1 MYLSLKADTSVK
13 LITQTSCEGVSIRG
27 TFFVSIGFMDWAP
40 AGLGM
45 QGRKWPL
52 SEGALGGSGAELGGR
67 AQRAL
72 KAKIYTARKDI

>member
-1 MYLSLKADTSVK
+1 MKEDISVK
-13 LITQTSCEGVSIRG
+13 LITQTQKGVSIRG

-45 QGRKWPL
+45 EDKNWPL
-52 SEGALGGSGAELGGR
+52 TEGTLGGSGAKPWGR

-72 KAKIYTARKDI
+72 KNMIDLAYRDI